1 MKRLL
6 AAIAG
11 SLALSACAGVPSPTL
26 RSASEPVSATAPA
39 LAACG
44 DEAPAPDAPVYAFF
58 TCAADSVEARPVARP
73 AQAADSES
81 RLEAALSGLLGGPT
95 ADEQAAGYF
104 SFFSAETELALN
116 AVTIEPDGTAI
127 VDLEDIRGLIP
138 NASSSAGSELLL
150 AQLNATVFQVAEV
163 TGVEY
168 RIDGSCEA
176 FWEWLQRSCEIVP
189 RP

>member
-11 SLALSACAGVPSPTL
+11 SLALSACAGVPSPTPGNT
-26 RSASEPVSATAPA
+26 SEPVSATEPA
-39 LAACG
+39 MAACK

-58 TCAADSVEARPVARP
+58 SCAADSVEARPVARHG
-73 AQAADSES
+73 QAADPES

-95 ADEQAAGYF
+95 PDEQAAGYF
-104 SFFSAETELALN
+104 SFFSEETELALN
-116 AVTIEPDGTAI
+116 AVTIEPDGTAV
-127 VDLEDIRGLIP
+127 VDLGDIRGFIP